1 MNKLFLA
8 SLAVASFIA
17 CDGGDKTCD
26 SGEVCDSL
34 GSDTAS
40 NDCTNLPTELGV
52 VTYDC
57 DVDGY
62 FYDVNYIGW
71 GSSPDLYIYQS
82 GSDNPWN
89 EVHPF
94 PADPEKWDAS
104 GCSELYY
111 LSLNSVATIDEQI
124 DGSTTL
130 FSCDMIDTLTW
141 LVFAKDSSGN
151 ATECGGFGHDVAAT
165 NEFFEVEA
173 DCPTI

>member
-17 CDGGDKTCD
+17 CDGKATCD

-34 GSDTAS
+34 GSDS
-40 NDCTNLPTELGV
+40 GSDCTNLATALGD

-57 DVDGY
+57 DSVGY

-71 GSSPDLYIYQS
+71 GSSPELYIYET

-89 EVHPF
+89 EQHPF
-94 PADPEKWDAS
+94 PADPFEYDPN

-111 LSLNSVATIDEQI
+111 LELDSVSTIPEVVE
-124 DGSTTL
+124 GSTTL
-130 FSCDMIDTLTW
+130 FSCDLIGQMSW
-141 LVFAKDSSGN
+141 LVYAYDTSGN
-151 ATECGGFGHDVAAT
+151 AVECGAFGEDVDEI
-165 NEFFEVEA
+165 NSYYGSS
-173 DCPTI
+173 CPAI

>member
-17 CDGGDKTCD
+17 CDGGKTCD

-34 GSDTAS
+34 GTDSGS
-40 NDCTNLPTELGV
+40 DCTSLPTELGD

-57 DVDGY
+57 DNLGY
-62 FYDVNYIGW
+62 FYDVAYINW
-71 GSSPDLYIYQS
+71 GSAPDLYIYQS

-94 PADPEKWDAS
+94 PADPVEYDAS
-104 GCSELYY
+104 GCSEVYY
-111 LSLNSVATIDEQI
+111 LELASVASIPEVVEGT
-124 DGSTTL
+124 TTL

-141 LVFAKDSSGN
+141 LVFVYDTSGSGV
-151 ATECGGFGHDVAAT
+151 AVECGGFGDDVAAT
-165 NEFFEVEA
+165 NEFFGA

>member
-17 CDGGDKTCD
+17 CDGGKTCD

-34 GSDTAS
+34 GTDSGS
-40 NDCTNLPTELGV
+40 DCTNLATELGD

-57 DVDGY
+57 DSVGY

-71 GSSPDLYIYQS
+71 GSSPELYIYET

-89 EVHPF
+89 EQHPF
-94 PADPEKWDAS
+94 PADPLEYDAN

-111 LSLNSVATIDEQI
+111 LELNSVASIGEVVE
-124 DGSTTL
+124 GSTTL
-130 FSCDMIDTLTW
+130 FGCDLIGQLSW
-141 LVFAKDSSGN
+141 LVYAYDTSGN
-151 ATECGGFGHDVAAT
+151 AVECGAFGEDVDAINAYYGSS
-165 NEFFEVEA
+165 
-173 DCPTI
+173 CPAI

>member
-34 GSDTAS
+34 GTDSGSDCSNLATA
-40 NDCTNLPTELGV
+40 LGDI
-52 VTYDC
+52 TYDC
-57 DVDGY
+57 DSVGY

-71 GSSPDLYIYQS
+71 GSSPEMYIYES
-82 GSDNPWN
+82 ASSNPWN

-94 PADPEKWDAS
+94 PADPFEFDPN

-111 LSLNSVATIDEQI
+111 LELTSVATIGEVVE
-124 DGSTTL
+124 GSTTL

-141 LVFAKDSSGN
+141 LVYAYDTSGN
-151 ATECGGFGHDVAAT
+151 AVECVGFGDDVAAT
-165 NEFFEVEA
+165 NSFFGA
-173 DCPTI
+173 SCPEI

>member
-17 CDGGDKTCD
+17 CDGGKTCD

-34 GSDTAS
+34 GTDSGS
-40 NDCTNLPTELGV
+40 DCTSLPTELGD

-57 DVDGY
+57 DNLGY
-62 FYDVNYIGW
+62 FYDVNYINW
-71 GSSPDLYIYQS
+71 GSSPELYIYES

-94 PADPEKWDAS
+94 PATPEDYDAS

-111 LSLNSVATIDEQI
+111 LELASVETIGEVVE
-124 DGSTTL
+124 GSTTL
-130 FSCDMIDTLTW
+130 FGCDLINALSFLVYAYDIDG
-141 LVFAKDSSGN
+141 V
-151 ATECGGFGHDVAAT
+151 ATECGAFGEDPAAA
-165 NEFFEVEA
+165 NEFFKA